1 MAKEQGPIVVGVDGS
16 PASRR
21 AVALAWRIAKAARAD
36 LVPVHA
42 VPDLW
47 LAEGLEQ
54 GPELPPQIHEAL
66 IRDART
72 GIERFLKAVLPP
84 AARRHLEVRT
94 GPAAIAIA
102 EVARRRQAGLVVIGG
117 RHHGTLAR
125 AAGRSTAHYLV
136 RQLDVPLLVVGQS
149 AVPPARLL
157 AAVDLSATSTP
168 TLKAAQGFAELLGA
182 RLRIVHVVQPLRFM
196 FGLVDAL
203 DQRGFEE
210 RSRQAFDRLAE
221 PLGKVGP
228 EDRVLRVG
236 PVAESL
242 LAEAAGWPADL
253 IVVGSHGKGLVERV
267 LIGSTTERL
276 VNALPASLLVIPTW
290 PARKP
295 ARAVARRRRRP
306 TSGRAWPRS
315 ASLRERVSRTRR

>member
-1 MAKEQGPIVVGVDGS
+1 MAKELGPIVVGVDGS

-72 GIERFLKAVLPP
+72 GIERFLKGVLPP
-84 AARRHLEVRT
+84 AARRHLETRT

-102 EVARRRQAGLVVIGG
+102 DVARKRQAGLVVIGG

-125 AAGRSTAHYLV
+125 AVGRSTAHYLV
-136 RQLDVPLLVVGQS
+136 RRLDAPLLVVGQS
-149 AVPPARLL
+149 PAPPARLL
-157 AAVDLSATSTP
+157 AAVDLSAASTP
-168 TLKAAQGFAELLGA
+168 TLKAAQGFADLLGA

-203 DQRGFEE
+203 DQTSFEE
-210 RSRQAFDRLAE
+210 RSRRAFDRLTE
-221 PLGKVGP
+221 PLGKVAA

-236 PVAESL
+236 PVAELL
-242 LAEAAGWPADL
+242 LAEAASWPADL

-295 ARAVARRRRRP
+295 AHALARRRRP
-306 TSGRAWPRS
+306 TSGAWSRS
-315 ASLRERVSRTRR
+315 ASLRERASRTRG